1 MPIKTIP
8 LSHLETN
15 LTRTLTECSES
26 GETVV
31 VELPEGRL
39 LAIHSLDP
47 REDDDDLIDEL
58 LATNP
63 RFKALLQKSKARAR
77 KSFPVD
83 TNG

>member
-1 MPIKTIP
+1 VPIKTIP
-8 LSHLETN
+8 LSYLETN

-39 LAIHSLDP
+39 LAIHSLDSQ
-47 REDDDDLIDEL
+47 EDDELIDEL

-63 RFKALLQKSKARAR
+63 RFKALLQKSKASAR
-77 KSFPVD
+77 KTFPVD
-83 TNG
+83 ANG

>member
-1 MPIKTIP
+1 MPIKAIP
-8 LSHLETN
+8 LSDLETN

-31 VELPEGRL
+31 VELPQGGL

-47 REDDDDLIDEL
+47 QEDDDLIDEL

-63 RFKALLQKSKARAR
+63 GFKALLKKSKVSPR
-77 KSFPVD
+77 KPFPID
-83 TNG
+83 SRG

>member
-1 MPIKTIP
+1 M
-8 LSHLETN
+8 L
-15 LTRTLTECSES
+15 
-26 GETVV
+26 V

-39 LAIHSLDP
+39 LAIHPLDLQ
-47 REDDDDLIDEL
+47 EDDDLIDEL

-63 RFKALLQKSKARAR
+63 RFKALLQQSKASAR

>member
-1 MPIKTIP
+1 MPIRIIP

-31 VELPEGRL
+31 VELPEGGL

-47 REDDDDLIDEL
+47 QEDDIQ
-58 LATNP
+58 LASPQT
-63 RFKALLQKSKARAR
+63 
-77 KSFPVD
+77 
-83 TNG
+83 